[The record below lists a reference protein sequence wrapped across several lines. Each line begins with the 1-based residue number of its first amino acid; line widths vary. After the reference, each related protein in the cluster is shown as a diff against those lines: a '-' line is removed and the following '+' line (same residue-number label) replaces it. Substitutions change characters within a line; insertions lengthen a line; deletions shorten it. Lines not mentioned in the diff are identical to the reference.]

1 MMNKGSINKKMLI
14 LDRNV
19 NEDANNLILS
29 SQINQNKS
37 KIHKIEA
44 LIEIKKNKNI
54 LPIIDSKNNQGYKL
68 DNIECVDRTDTI
80 NSKID

>member
-54 LPIIDSKNNQGYKL
+54 LPIIDSNNNQG
-68 DNIECVDRTDTI
+68 
-80 NSKID
+80 

>member
-54 LPIIDSKNNQGYKL
+54 LPIIDSKNN
-68 DNIECVDRTDTI
+68 
-80 NSKID
+80 